1 MSQTKEQRERV
12 DTAMHRICFYHHG
25 QVLADE
31 VRRLRSELLKVQRE
45 NGRLRRSLPKNYL
58 KETKS

>member
-1 MSQTKEQRERV
+1 MSQTKEQREQIDMALHDVRYSPS
-12 DTAMHRICFYHHG
+12 I
-25 QVLADE
+25 LADE